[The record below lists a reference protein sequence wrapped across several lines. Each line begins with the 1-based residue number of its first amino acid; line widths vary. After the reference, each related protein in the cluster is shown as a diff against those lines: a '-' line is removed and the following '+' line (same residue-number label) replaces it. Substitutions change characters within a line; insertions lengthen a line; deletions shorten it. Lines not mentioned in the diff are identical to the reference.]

1 MSYVEILGLGL
12 AGGIVPCWD
21 AVGLLVL
28 AATLG
33 RLAEGVGLV
42 LAFSAGM
49 GLVLLAVGWLAWKFK
64 SKMVVADGGAKW
76 QQLLGLVCGLIL
88 ASLGIYLFLQA

>member
-1 MSYVEILGLGL
+1 M
-12 AGGIVPCWD
+12 VPCWD

-28 AATLG
+28 AAALG

-64 SKMVVADGGAKW
+64 SKMVVLGRRREVAATAWPVLRTDPCVARAFS
-76 QQLLGLVCGLIL
+76 LLSGLRSRAVK
-88 ASLGIYLFLQA
+88 F